1 MIAELSRE
9 DGRLLDNLNRGKFR
23 SFWAQF
29 IGQLLPFWLD
39 TLCIPDQKKHEQ
51 YRKRPITMMKE
62 TYERAS
68 QVLVLVA
75 ELEHSP
81 STPYE
86 GAFLRISTSGWMKHL
101 WTLQKGVLG
110 KRLHTKFSDTI
121 LAQSAVDRLLSF
133 HGTRT
138 ART

>member
-1 MIAELSRE
+1 MV
-9 DGRLLDNLNRGKFR
+9 
-23 SFWAQF
+23 
-29 IGQLLPFWLD
+29 
-39 TLCIPDQKKHEQ
+39 
-51 YRKRPITMMKE
+51 KE
-62 TYERAS
+62 TYERVS

-81 STPYE
+81 STSYE
-86 GAFLRISTSGWMKHL
+86 EAFLWISTLGWMRRL

-110 KRLHTKFSDTI
+110 KRLHAQFSDTI
-121 LAQSAVDRLLSF
+121 LTQSGVDRLLLETPVLPF